1 MSKREIY
8 QTFLIRRRYEYL
20 GIFVVVAVFAVISA
34 VGTGYKP
41 VTSITSIPRS
51 LQWMFTYIIPDVQAW
66 GRLPNILEKL
76 GDTVIS
82 SLSATVLSA
91 VFAFFSALAGSRA
104 TAVNPVLAGISRGFA
119 SLFRNIPVA
128 AWAMIFL
135 FSFGQTNVT
144 GFLALFF
151 VSFGF
156 LTRVFIESIDETSSS
171 SVEALR
177 ATGATRA
184 HVVFQAVLPESM
196 PQLISWVLFCLET
209 NIRSAT
215 MVGMLTGTGIGF
227 AFTLYYRRMQYSSA
241 WLVVLAI
248 VIVVLGIEFISNRIR
263 KAIL

>member
-1 MSKREIY
+1 MSRREIY
-8 QTFLIRRRYEYL
+8 QNFLIKRRYEYL
-20 GIFVVVAVFAVISA
+20 TILLVVVVFAVISA

-41 VTSITSIPRS
+41 VNSITSIPRS
-51 LQWMFTYIIPDVQAW
+51 LQWMFNYIVPDVQAW
-66 GRLPNILEKL
+66 SRLPNILEKL

-91 VFAFFSALAGSRA
+91 VFAFFAALTGSRV
-104 TAVNPVLAGISRGFA
+104 TAVNPLIAVVSRTFA
-119 SLFRNIPVA
+119 SFFRNIPVA
-128 AWAMIFL
+128 AWALVFL

-156 LTRVFIESIDETSSS
+156 LTRSFIETIDETSST

-184 HVVFQAVLPESM
+184 HVIFQAVLPESL
-196 PQLISWVLFCLET
+196 PQMVSWVLFCLET
-209 NIRSAT
+209 NIRSAA

-227 AFTLYYRRMQYSSA
+227 SFTLYYRRMQYSSA
-241 WLVVLAI
+241 WLVVLSI
-248 VIVVLGIEFISNRIR
+248 VLVVLGIEFISNRIR